1 MNGGLVRGL
10 MTMAIGV
17 LLIVMGDGAMELLV
31 RLVGVAFFLPALV
44 SFISVYSK
52 RKEAGKLPSVAI
64 AVIDVGCMA
73 FGLWLLVNPFS
84 FQSVFVKLLAV
95 ILLVVA
101 LFQVYEVLSTSF
113 RRSGGWKMLVA
124 PLLIAAIAVYLFFWT
139 SAAISL
145 VAVIIGVVAV
155 VSALSDIVLAI
166 MLRKAINKEMVVV
179 DDATVE
185 ENSEVGLGE

>member
-95 ILLVVA
+95 ILLVIA
-101 LFQVYEVLSTSF
+101 FFQVYEVLSTSL
-113 RRSGGWKMLVA
+113 RTSGGWKMLVA
-124 PLLIAAIAVYLFFWT
+124 PLLIVALAVFLFFWT
-139 SAAISL
+139 SEAMSL
-145 VAVIIGVVAV
+145 VAVVVGVVAV
-155 VSALSDIVLAI
+155 VSALSDIVLAV
-166 MLRKAINKEMVVV
+166 MLRNVTKNALTVVEKDAEKA
-179 DDATVE
+179 E
-185 ENSEVGLGE
+185 EADVK

>member
-52 RKEAGKLPSVAI
+52 RKEADKLPSVAI

-95 ILLVVA
+95 ILLVIA
-101 LFQVYEVLSTSF
+101 LFQVYEVLSTSL
-113 RRSGGWKMLVA
+113 RRSGGWKMLIA

-145 VAVIIGVVAV
+145 VAVIIGVVSV

-166 MLRKAINKEMVVV
+166 MLRKAINKELVVV

-185 ENSEVGLGE
+185 EDSEVGQGE

>member
-95 ILLVVA
+95 ILLVIA
-101 LFQVYEVLSTSF
+101 FFQVYEVLSTSL
-113 RRSGGWKMLVA
+113 RTSGWWKMLVA
-124 PLLIAAIAVYLFFWT
+124 PLLIAALAVFLFFWT
-139 SAAISL
+139 SEAMSL
-145 VAVIIGVVAV
+145 VAVVVGVVAV
-155 VSALSDIVLAI
+155 VSALSDIVLAV
-166 MLRKAINKEMVVV
+166 MLRNVTKNALTV
-179 DDATVE
+179 VE
-185 ENSEVGLGE
+185 EDAEKAEEADVK

>member
-44 SFISVYSK
+44 SFVSVYSR
-52 RKEAGKLPSVAI
+52 RKEAGKFTSMAI
-64 AVIDVGCMA
+64 AVIDIGCMA

-95 ILLVVA
+95 ILLVIA
-101 LFQVYEVLSTSF
+101 LFQVYEVLSTSL

-124 PLLIAAIAVYLFFWT
+124 PLLIAQKLDEPLRGKVIATLE
-139 SAAISL
+139 AISTAL
-145 VAVIIGVVAV
+145 ATKPGCHSLKAKLNLN
-155 VSALSDIVLAI
+155 SAIP
-166 MLRKAINKEMVVV
+166 N
-179 DDATVE
+179 
-185 ENSEVGLGE
+185 

>member
-1 MNGGLVRGL
+1 MLNAFFRSLSVVI
-10 MTMAIGV
+10 IGV

-95 ILLVVA
+95 ILLVIA
-101 LFQVYEVLSTSF
+101 LFQVYEVLSTSL

>member
-1 MNGGLVRGL
+1 M
-10 MTMAIGV
+10 
-17 LLIVMGDGAMELLV
+17 
-31 RLVGVAFFLPALV
+31 P
-44 SFISVYSK
+44 
-52 RKEAGKLPSVAI
+52 
-64 AVIDVGCMA
+64 
-73 FGLWLLVNPFS
+73 
-84 FQSVFVKLLAV
+84 
-95 ILLVVA
+95 
-101 LFQVYEVLSTSF
+101 FQVYEVLSTSL

-166 MLRKAINKEMVVV
+166 MLRKATNKELVVV

-185 ENSEVGLGE
+185 EDSEVGQGE

>member
-44 SFISVYSK
+44 SFISVYSR
-52 RKEAGKLPSVAI
+52 RKEAGKFTSMAI
-64 AVIDVGCMA
+64 AVIDIGCMA

-95 ILLVVA
+95 ILLVIA
-101 LFQVYEVLSTSF
+101 LFQVYEVLSTSL
-113 RRSGGWKMLVA
+113 RRSGGRKMLVA

-166 MLRKAINKEMVVV
+166 MLRKATNKELVVV

-185 ENSEVGLGE
+185 EDSEVGQGE